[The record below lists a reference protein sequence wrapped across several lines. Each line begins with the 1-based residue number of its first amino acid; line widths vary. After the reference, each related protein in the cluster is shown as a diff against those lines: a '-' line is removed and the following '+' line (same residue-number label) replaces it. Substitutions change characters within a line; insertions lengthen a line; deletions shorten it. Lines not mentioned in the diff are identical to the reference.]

1 MTKKIIYQI
10 VVYHATDNE
19 PAQYNSYKAAL
30 KDRKALEVMNKLNDV
45 MFIIEEIAVDVDYIV
60 LGEEE

>member
-10 VVYHATDNE
+10 VEYRATDDE
-19 PAQYNSYKAAL
+19 PAQYNSYKTAL

-45 MFIIEEIAVDVDYIV
+45 MFIIEEVAVDVDYIV
-60 LGEEE
+60 GEEE